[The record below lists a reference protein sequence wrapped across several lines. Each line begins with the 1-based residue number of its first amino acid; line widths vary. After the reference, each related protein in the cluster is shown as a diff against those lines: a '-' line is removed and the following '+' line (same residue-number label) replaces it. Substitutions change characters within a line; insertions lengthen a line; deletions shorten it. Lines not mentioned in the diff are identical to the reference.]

1 MRAEENPLVKELTDF
16 KSLQDFV
23 TANEGNLIDLTMG
36 YYTMLGNDLG
46 FRVKRMRLCQFENI
60 SLGSADLAW
69 FDDETLA
76 VLFEFEFG
84 SREEMLAAV
93 AKLLLSKPELA
104 VLITSSRARIFSLEE
119 LKHILSELSFGMQQ
133 FLVIDL
139 TKEQY
144 IFVR

>member
-1 MRAEENPLVKELTDF
+1 MHTEENPLVKELTDF

-23 TANEGNLIDLTMG
+23 TANEGNLIDLTLE

-46 FRVKRMRLCQFENI
+46 FRVKRMHLCEFENI
-60 SLGSADLAW
+60 PLGNAELAW
-69 FDDETLA
+69 FDNDALA

-84 SREEMLAAV
+84 SKEEMLAAIV
-93 AKLLLSKPELA
+93 KLLLSKPELA

-119 LKHILSELSFGMQQ
+119 LKHIIGELSLGVQQ

-139 TKEQY
+139 TKEQH
-144 IFVR
+144 IFVC